1 VPLLGSTTRENE
13 EMDEFETGALGGTDT
28 AQRLDTPWEV
38 VLWNDPVSLIS
49 LVVRVLRTIFGYSKD
64 KAEQLTMIVHNE
76 GKAVVWT
83 GDKETATSYCVAL
96 HGYALSATIQPAR

>member
-1 VPLLGSTTRENE
+1 MSEIEIGS
-13 EMDEFETGALGGTDT
+13 LGGTDT
-28 AQRLDTPWEV
+28 AQRLDIPWEV

-64 KAEQLTMIVHNE
+64 KAEQLTMLVHTE

-96 HGYALSATIQPAR
+96 HGYALSATIQQAR